1 MNTLEINPENGR
13 RFQVVIDEQNFQIGD
28 PVVTGRQLLDL
39 AGKRPVDQFIILQ
52 FLPDGLLEEIR
63 LEETTNLRESGAEKF
78 ITFHS
83 DRTFRFTLDGRGF
96 EWGAPMITGR
106 TLKKLAGVDPSTFD
120 VWQEVPMAQDKK
132 IGNREEADLEEKGTE
147 RFFTAKKTT
156 TEG

>member
-1 MNTLEINPENGR
+1 MNTLEISPESGR
-13 RFQVVIDEQNFQIGD
+13 RFQVVIDEQAFQIGD
-28 PVVTGRQLLDL
+28 PVVTGRQLLDV
-39 AGKRPVDQFIILQ
+39 AGMRPADQFIILQ

-63 LEETTNLRESGAEKF
+63 LEETTNLRESGVEKF

-83 DRTFRFTLDGRGF
+83 DRSFRFTIDGREF
-96 EWGAPMITGR
+96 EWGAPTITGR
-106 TLKKLAGVDPSTFD
+106 TLKKLAGVEFSTFD

-132 IGNREEADLEEKGTE
+132 IDNRAEANLEGKGTE